1 MQKKKERAVEFGFC
15 CKKSFK
21 TQKGRSRHKKNIKTR
36 CFMQD
41 RKKTKMQMLHSI
53 SNLLQSMRLNYASLE
68 RIDTNMQF
76 YPALIVCDLSHN
88 RLTTL
93 NPYGFEGQA
102 QLNRL
107 ALGHNRIHTLY
118 KESLNGLTNLQSLGE
133 FSIIVLIEFYQQ

>member
-1 MQKKKERAVEFGFC
+1 MEV
-15 CKKSFK
+15 SK
-21 TQKGRSRHKKNIKTR
+21 TQKEGLDIRKTSKADVL
-36 CFMQD
+36 CKIQFS
-41 RKKTKMQMLHSI
+41 KCKLWFSFI

-133 FSIIVLIEFYQQ
+133 FSIFVLVQFD

>member
-1 MQKKKERAVEFGFC
+1 
-15 CKKSFK
+15 
-21 TQKGRSRHKKNIKTR
+21 
-36 CFMQD
+36 
-41 RKKTKMQMLHSI
+41 
-53 SNLLQSMRLNYASLE
+53 MRLNYVSLE

-133 FSIIVLIEFYQQ
+133 FSNSFDWILLTMRYPSDLSNNKLSYLGPKVFSQLHQLSDLDLSANNIGSIHRLAFEVSFGIISA

>member
-1 MQKKKERAVEFGFC
+1 MNLVFVAKKVSKHKKEGLDIRKTSKPDVL
-15 CKKSFK
+15 CK
-21 TQKGRSRHKKNIKTR
+21 IE
-36 CFMQD
+36 
-41 RKKTKMQMLHSI
+41 KKTKMQMLHSI

-133 FSIIVLIEFYQQ
+133 FSIIVLIEFY

>member
-1 MQKKKERAVEFGFC
+1 
-15 CKKSFK
+15 
-21 TQKGRSRHKKNIKTR
+21 
-36 CFMQD
+36 MQD
-41 RKKTKMQMLHSI
+41 RKKTKIQMLHSI

-118 KESLNGLTNLQSLGE
+118 KESLNGLTNLQSLGK
-133 FSIIVLIEFYQQ
+133 FSIIVLIEFY

>member
-1 MQKKKERAVEFGFC
+1 
-15 CKKSFK
+15 
-21 TQKGRSRHKKNIKTR
+21 
-36 CFMQD
+36 
-41 RKKTKMQMLHSI
+41 MLFSI

-133 FSIIVLIEFYQQ
+133 FSIIVLIEFC